1 MKFRNII
8 NPRSLSGTGFLSVLA
23 TILIIAP
30 TIGSFWI
37 FTEYHKKKD
46 ELVKIREQ
54 YTEVYKTRL
63 QDDINNTINF
73 IDYKKS
79 STEERVKAIVQEK
92 VQHAYS
98 LAAHIYAMDRNTVSE
113 DVLKSRI
120 IETLRTIKWDNGQGY
135 FFILNYK
142 GSIVLNADIPEMEGR
157 DMMDT
162 KDIDG
167 KFVIQDIL
175 SLARNNDS
183 GFYRYRWSKPGSEGT
198 GHLKITYVKKFGPFN
213 WAICAGFYVQDMEEK
228 IKDEILDRISKPIEN
243 KDRYTFVLEKDG
255 FCLSHPS
262 EQYYRKNVLQ
272 VSSPD
277 VGKLYQELIN
287 TSVKNGIGFVEYPVE
302 KPSTGEVTSKLTC
315 AAFLKDFEW
324 IIGTG
329 IYLDDIEK
337 IIRTEKQSFNT
348 ELKHNVL
355 IIVWFSFLL
364 VILSLTLGF
373 FITNRLYQ
381 GMNLFTDFFRK
392 AAVSDI
398 KINENLLIFNEFKLL
413 GRLANQMVEDR
424 ILKEEELRKAMQ
436 ETVNIQN
443 MLKNITDSMPS
454 ALIAI
459 DQDMKVIQWNK
470 KIEKTT
476 GISARAAEG
485 RLLSDLLPFSPKET
499 EVIEKTFRD
508 GIPYT
513 QARVM
518 ETQEKGKQY
527 EDITVYPLITHTVKG
542 AVIRIDDTTEKV
554 RIEEMMIQSEKMLS
568 VGGLAAGMA
577 HEINNPL
584 SGIIGNTD
592 VLKNRLL
599 NNLPANAAAAR
610 DIGINFSDIRTYAEK
625 RGLPTVLDNIRQAGS
640 RAAVIV
646 SDMLSFSRMSSSSF
660 SSFDIAE
667 LLDKTIELASTG
679 NDPKN
684 KFDFRTIRLTK
695 VYDKTM
701 PIVMCDGSKL
711 QQVFLNI
718 LSNGAQAMSGTGH
731 LRPPEFTLKLSHNR
745 SQAVIHIEDNGPG
758 IPENIRKRIFEPF
771 FTTKGVGVGTGL
783 GLSVSYFIITN
794 HHKGSIEV
802 ESEIDKG
809 ATFIIKLPIHES
821 MSLT

>member
-8 NPRSLSGTGFLSVLA
+8 DPRSLSGTGFLSVLI

-46 ELVKIREQ
+46 DLVKIREQ
-54 YTEVYKTRL
+54 HMDVYKTRL
-63 QDDINNTINF
+63 QDDINNTISF
-73 IDYKKS
+73 IEYKKS
-79 STEERVKAIVQEK
+79 SVEERVKALVQEK
-92 VQHAYS
+92 VQHAYT
-98 LAAHIYAMDRNTVSE
+98 LASHIYGADKQTLSE

-120 IETLRTIKWDNGQGY
+120 IETLRTIKWDNGKGY
-135 FFILNYK
+135 FFILNQK
-142 GSIVLNADIPEMEGR
+142 GSIVLNAGIPKMEGR

-162 KDIDG
+162 KDTDG
-167 KFVIQDIL
+167 KFVIRDIL
-175 SLARNNDS
+175 SLARDKDS
-183 GFYRYRWSKPGSEGT
+183 GFYRYRWSKPDSLGAD
-198 GHLKITYVKKFGPFN
+198 HLKITYVKKFEPFN
-213 WAICAGFYVQDMEEK
+213 WAICAGFYVEDMEEK
-228 IKDEILDRISKPIEN
+228 IKDEILDRISTPTGN
-243 KDRYTFVLEKDG
+243 KDQYTFVLEKDG

-262 EQYYRKNVLQ
+262 DQFHRKNVTREA
-272 VSSPD
+272 SPEI
-277 VGKLYQELIN
+277 GELYRKLIDI
-287 TSVKNGIGFVEYPVE
+287 SVKNGMAYAEYPVA
-302 KPSTGEVTSKLTC
+302 KPSTGVIASKLTY
-315 AAFLKDFEW
+315 AFFLRDFEW

-329 IYLDDIEK
+329 VYLDDIEK
-337 IIRTEKQSFNT
+337 IIETEKQSFNT
-348 ELKHNVL
+348 ELKRNIL

-364 VILSLTLGF
+364 VVLSLTLGF

-392 AAVSDI
+392 ASLSDI
-398 KINENLLIFNEFKLL
+398 KINEGLLIFNEFKLL

-424 ILKEEELRKAMQ
+424 MIKEEKLRNAMQ

-459 DQDMKVIQWNK
+459 DQDMRILQWNK
-470 KIEKTT
+470 KIEKST

-485 RLLSDLLPFSPKET
+485 RLLTDLLPFSPKET
-499 EVIEKTFRD
+499 EVIEKTFKD

-518 ETQEKGKQY
+518 ETEEKGKRY
-527 EDITVYPLITHTVKG
+527 EDITVYPLVTHTVKG

-584 SGIIGNTD
+584 SGIMGNTD

-599 NNLPANAAAAR
+599 ADLPANEAAAG
-610 DIGINFSDIRTYAEK
+610 DIGIRFADIRTYADK
-625 RGLPTVLDNIRQAGS
+625 RGLPLILENIRQAAS

-660 SSFDIAE
+660 YPFDIAE

-679 NDPKN
+679 HDPKN
-684 KFDFRTIRLTK
+684 KFDFKTIKLTR

-701 PIVMCDGSKL
+701 PPVMCDGSKL

-731 LRPPEFTLKLSHNR
+731 LRPPEFTIKLSHDGSR
-745 SQAVIHIEDNGPG
+745 AVIHIEDNGPG

-794 HHKGSIEV
+794 HHKGTLEV
-802 ESEIDKG
+802 ESEMGKG
-809 ATFIIKLPIHES
+809 AAFIIRLPIRPS
-821 MSLT
+821 

>member
-8 NPRSLSGTGFLSVLA
+8 DPRSLSGTGLLSVLV

-37 FTEYHKKKD
+37 FTEYHKKKED
-46 ELVKIREQ
+46 LVKIREQ
-54 YTEVYKTRL
+54 YVDVYKTRL
-63 QDDINNTINF
+63 QDDINNTISF
-73 IDYKKS
+73 INYKKS
-79 STEERVKAIVQEK
+79 STEERVKGILEEK
-92 VQHAYS
+92 VQHAHS
-98 LAAHIYAMDRNTVSE
+98 LASLIYKMDKATVPE

-120 IETLRTIKWDNGQGY
+120 IETLRTIKWDNGRGY
-135 FFILNYK
+135 FFILDQK

-157 DMMDT
+157 DMTDT
-162 KDIDG
+162 KDTDG
-167 KFVIQDIL
+167 KFLIRDIL
-175 SLARNNDS
+175 SLAKDKDS
-183 GFYRYRWSKPGSEGT
+183 GFYQYRWSKPDSKGT
-198 GHLKITYVKKFGPFN
+198 DHLKITYVKKFGPFN
-213 WAICAGFYVQDMEEK
+213 WAICASFYLEDMEEK
-228 IKDEILDRISKPIEN
+228 IKYEILDRISTPTGGN

-262 EQYYRKNVLQ
+262 DQYYRKNVIRETT
-272 VSSPD
+272 PAI
-277 VGKLYQELIN
+277 GKIYQKLID
-287 TSVKNGIGFVEYPVE
+287 TSVKNGMGYVEYPVE
-302 KPSTGEVTSKLTC
+302 KPSTGVIATKLTY
-315 AAFLKDFEW
+315 AVFLRDFEW

-337 IIRTEKQSFNT
+337 IIETEKQSFNT
-348 ELKHNVL
+348 ELKHNIL

-381 GMNLFTDFFRK
+381 GMNLFTDFFKK
-392 AAVSDI
+392 ASVSDI
-398 KINENLLIFNEFKLL
+398 KINEGLLIFNEFKLL
-413 GRLANQMVEDR
+413 GKLANQMVEDR
-424 ILKEEELRKAMQ
+424 MIKEEKLRKAMQ

-459 DQDMKVIQWNK
+459 DQDMRILQWNK

-485 RLLSDLLPFSPKET
+485 RLLTDLLPFTPKET

-518 ETQEKGKQY
+518 ETEEKEKRY

-584 SGIIGNTD
+584 SGIMGNTD

-599 NNLPANAAAAR
+599 ADLPANEAAAG
-610 DIGINFSDIRTYAEK
+610 DIGIRFSDIRTYAEK
-625 RGLPTVLDNIRQAGS
+625 RGLPLILESIRQAAG
-640 RAAVIV
+640 RAALIV
-646 SDMLSFSRMSSSSF
+646 SDMLSFSRMSSS

-679 NDPKN
+679 HDPKN
-684 KFDFRTIRLTK
+684 KFDFKTIKLTR

-701 PIVMCDGSKL
+701 PPVMCDGSKL

-718 LSNGAQAMSGTGH
+718 LSNGAQAMSGTEH
-731 LRPPEFTLKLSHNR
+731 LRPPEFIIRLSHDR
-745 SQAVIHIEDNGPG
+745 SRAVIHIEDNGPG

-794 HHKGSIEV
+794 HHRGTLEV
-802 ESEIDKG
+802 ESEPGKG
-809 ATFIIKLPIHES
+809 SSFIIRLPIQR
-821 MSLT
+821 T